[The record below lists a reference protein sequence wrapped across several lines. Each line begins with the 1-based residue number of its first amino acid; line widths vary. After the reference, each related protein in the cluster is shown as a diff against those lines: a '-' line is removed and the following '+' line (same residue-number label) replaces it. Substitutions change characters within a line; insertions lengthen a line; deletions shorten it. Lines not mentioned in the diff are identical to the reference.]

1 MPVSNSIMKAPL
13 TPKKLSSTAGVSVL
27 ELLIVMA
34 MIAVISGFAF
44 MQIARARQLMV
55 RANAAQQLAGY
66 LEKARVDSVRRRPT
80 NTAEM
85 AQVSIVNAN
94 FYSVTIDSDGNGT
107 LNAPQVIRL
116 PSDTD
121 LQFNGAFP
129 RTIYFNWRGRTVDS
143 SNNIV
148 TPTAI
153 TIFSASSAAD
163 STTIN
168 ISDTGQPSIGAVIT
182 SSPVVNSTPA
192 PPPVFRDKTQIP

>member
-1 MPVSNSIMKAPL
+1 
-13 TPKKLSSTAGVSVL
+13 VSVL

-44 MQIARARQLMV
+44 MQIVRARRLMI

-66 LEKARVDSVRRRPT
+66 LEKARVDSVRRRPKDT
-80 NTAEM
+80 TEM

-107 LNAPQVIRL
+107 LNAPLVIRL
-116 PSDTD
+116 PSNTD
-121 LQFNGAFP
+121 LQFNGSFP
-129 RTIYFNWRGRTVDS
+129 RTIYYNWRGRTVDS
-143 SNNIV
+143 GNNIV
-148 TPTAI
+148 TPTSI

-168 ISDTGQPSIGAVIT
+168 ISDAGQPSIGTAIT
-182 SSPVVNSTPA
+182 SSPVINSSPA
-192 PPPVFRDKTQIP
+192 PTPSFRNNTYIP

>member
-1 MPVSNSIMKAPL
+1 MKAPL

-55 RANAAQQLAGY
+55 RANAAQQLAAY
-66 LEKARVDSVRRRPT
+66 LEKARIDSVRRRPKDT
-80 NTAEM
+80 TEM

-116 PSDTD
+116 PADTD
-121 LQFNGAFP
+121 LQFNGSFP
-129 RTIYFNWRGRTVDS
+129 RTIYFNWRGRTVDAS
-143 SNNIV
+143 DNIV
-148 TPTAI
+148 TPAPI
-153 TIFSASSAAD
+153 TISSASSPAD

-168 ISDTGQPSIGAVIT
+168 ISDTGQPSIGAAIT
-182 SSPVVNSTPA
+182 SSPVINSN
-192 PPPVFRDKTQIP
+192 PPPSPIFREKTNIP